1 MCCKPSYSECHS
13 TSLLIRHPN
22 LVDKINA
29 SSSFWAQSLFRR
41 MGFKKR
47 RKTSSSL
54 DISDSSRKEIEYL
67 FVHDVVETVER
78 NKIPLSLILNLD
90 QTPFKYVHV
99 GNEMALSV
107 TILDSSD
114 KRCITGTFAVT
125 TH

>member
-1 MCCKPSYSECHS
+1 
-13 TSLLIRHPN
+13 
-22 LVDKINA
+22 
-29 SSSFWAQSLFRR
+29 

-67 FVHDVVETVER
+67 FVNDVVDTVER
-78 NKIPLSLILNLD
+78 YKIPLSLILNLD
-90 QTPFKYVHV
+90 QSPLKYVLV

-114 KRCITGTFAVT
+114 KRCITGTFAVA